1 MKEQKTTK
9 WSNFN
14 PLCLARHVLRNLW
27 MTVLA
32 GLICVMAVYLL
43 QTLVSKPS
51 YDSQVTFAVT
61 SRSASA
67 TASGSIAVTDSVA
80 SQFGELL
87 QSNPVRTAAAAEMGL
102 NAFPGTCSVDV
113 PENTNILILTVTAP
127 TPELAFRGALAVMD
141 CYESYADF
149 ILASAVLN
157 PINGP
162 TLPSQPS
169 AQASRDRLLRLAGP
183 IGALAM
189 IAVLLLLAVSQE
201 TVQTVPGARDQLDTK
216 LLATLRHERKRG
228 ALLRNKKSALLIS
241 DPTCSF
247 YYTETVHQLRA
258 QVERAHEKDGRQ
270 VFLITSCAENEG
282 KSTVAANLALSLAQK
297 HQRVLLLDADLRK
310 PAQSLI
316 FSASPAPGTDLGY
329 LITHRPDREALEKAI
344 VRDEA
349 TGLSHLYAAPL
360 RRSQSEA
367 LSPDSFRPLL
377 DALRES
383 YSYILIDTPPFSFFA
398 DAEVLADAAD
408 AAILVVRQDLVPA
421 AVVNDTIDDLN
432 AAHAALLGCVLNN
445 YQSFHFGSRL
455 GGYGYG
461 YGYGSYGGKYGYYGY
476 GSKQGK
482 EAAHGRTDDT
492 RN

>member
-1 MKEQKTTK
+1 M
-9 WSNFN
+9 
-14 PLCLARHVLRNLW
+14 
-27 MTVLA
+27 
-32 GLICVMAVYLL
+32 
-43 QTLVSKPS
+43 
-51 YDSQVTFAVT
+51 
-61 SRSASA
+61 
-67 TASGSIAVTDSVA
+67 
-80 SQFGELL
+80 
-87 QSNPVRTAAAAEMGL
+87 
-102 NAFPGTCSVDV
+102 
-113 PENTNILILTVTAP
+113 
-127 TPELAFRGALAVMD
+127 
-141 CYESYADF
+141 
-149 ILASAVLN
+149 
-157 PINGP
+157 
-162 TLPSQPS
+162 
-169 AQASRDRLLRLAGP
+169 
-183 IGALAM
+183 
-189 IAVLLLLAVSQE
+189 
-201 TVQTVPGARDQLDTK
+201 
-216 LLATLRHERKRG
+216 
-228 ALLRNKKSALLIS
+228 
-241 DPTCSF
+241 
-247 YYTETVHQLRA
+247 
-258 QVERAHEKDGRQ
+258 ERAHEKDGRQ

-316 FSASPAPGTDLGY
+316 FSAAPAPGTDLGY

-482 EAAHGRTDDT
+482 EVAHGRTDDA

>member
-1 MKEQKTTK
+1 
-9 WSNFN
+9 
-14 PLCLARHVLRNLW
+14 
-27 MTVLA
+27 
-32 GLICVMAVYLL
+32 
-43 QTLVSKPS
+43 
-51 YDSQVTFAVT
+51 
-61 SRSASA
+61 
-67 TASGSIAVTDSVA
+67 
-80 SQFGELL
+80 
-87 QSNPVRTAAAAEMGL
+87 
-102 NAFPGTCSVDV
+102 
-113 PENTNILILTVTAP
+113 
-127 TPELAFRGALAVMD
+127 
-141 CYESYADF
+141 
-149 ILASAVLN
+149 
-157 PINGP
+157 
-162 TLPSQPS
+162 
-169 AQASRDRLLRLAGP
+169 
-183 IGALAM
+183 M
-189 IAVLLLLAVSQE
+189 IVVLLLLAVSQE

-258 QVERAHEKDGRQ
+258 QVERAHEKDDRQ

-344 VRDEA
+344 VHDEA

-421 AVVNDTIDDLN
+421 AVINDTIDDLN

-482 EAAHGRTDDT
+482 EAAHGRTDDA

>member
-1 MKEQKTTK
+1 
-9 WSNFN
+9 
-14 PLCLARHVLRNLW
+14 
-27 MTVLA
+27 
-32 GLICVMAVYLL
+32 
-43 QTLVSKPS
+43 
-51 YDSQVTFAVT
+51 
-61 SRSASA
+61 
-67 TASGSIAVTDSVA
+67 
-80 SQFGELL
+80 
-87 QSNPVRTAAAAEMGL
+87 
-102 NAFPGTCSVDV
+102 
-113 PENTNILILTVTAP
+113 
-127 TPELAFRGALAVMD
+127 MD
-141 CYESYADF
+141 CYEAYADF

-421 AVVNDTIDDLN
+421 AVINDTIDDLN

-482 EAAHGRTDDT
+482 EAAHGRTDDA

>member
-141 CYESYADF
+141 CYEAYADF

-189 IAVLLLLAVSQE
+189 IAVLLLIAVSQE

-216 LLATLRHERKRG
+216 LLATLRHERKRV

-421 AVVNDTIDDLN
+421 AVINDTIDDLN

-482 EAAHGRTDDT
+482 EAAHGRTDDA

>member
-1 MKEQKTTK
+1 M
-9 WSNFN
+9 
-14 PLCLARHVLRNLW
+14 
-27 MTVLA
+27 
-32 GLICVMAVYLL
+32 
-43 QTLVSKPS
+43 
-51 YDSQVTFAVT
+51 
-61 SRSASA
+61 
-67 TASGSIAVTDSVA
+67 
-80 SQFGELL
+80 
-87 QSNPVRTAAAAEMGL
+87 
-102 NAFPGTCSVDV
+102 
-113 PENTNILILTVTAP
+113 
-127 TPELAFRGALAVMD
+127 
-141 CYESYADF
+141 
-149 ILASAVLN
+149 
-157 PINGP
+157 
-162 TLPSQPS
+162 
-169 AQASRDRLLRLAGP
+169 
-183 IGALAM
+183 
-189 IAVLLLLAVSQE
+189 
-201 TVQTVPGARDQLDTK
+201 
-216 LLATLRHERKRG
+216 
-228 ALLRNKKSALLIS
+228 
-241 DPTCSF
+241 
-247 YYTETVHQLRA
+247 
-258 QVERAHEKDGRQ
+258 
-270 VFLITSCAENEG
+270 
-282 KSTVAANLALSLAQK
+282 
-297 HQRVLLLDADLRK
+297 LLLDADLRK

-349 TGLSHLYAAPL
+349 TGLFHLYAAPL

-421 AVVNDTIDDLN
+421 AVINDTIDDLN

-482 EAAHGRTDDT
+482 EAAHGRTDDA

>member
-141 CYESYADF
+141 CYEAYADF

-201 TVQTVPGARDQLDTK
+201 TVQTVPGAHDQLDTK

-270 VFLITSCAENEG
+270 VFLITSCAETFSALFPRG
-282 KSTVAANLALSLAQK
+282 PAYRVWAALFAVISFLFANL
-297 HQRVLLLDADLRK
+297 
-310 PAQSLI
+310 
-316 FSASPAPGTDLGY
+316 
-329 LITHRPDREALEKAI
+329 
-344 VRDEA
+344 
-349 TGLSHLYAAPL
+349 GLSSIITFSVPV
-360 RRSQSEA
+360 SSETLCLGHNSACSSISGDISA
-367 LSPDSFRPLL
+367 L
-377 DALRES
+377 A
-383 YSYILIDTPPFSFFA
+383 T
-398 DAEVLADAAD
+398 
-408 AAILVVRQDLVPA
+408 
-421 AVVNDTIDDLN
+421 VN
-432 AAHAALLGCVLNN
+432 
-445 YQSFHFGSRL
+445 
-455 GGYGYG
+455 
-461 YGYGSYGGKYGYYGY
+461 
-476 GSKQGK
+476 
-482 EAAHGRTDDT
+482 EP
-492 RN
+492 

>member
-141 CYESYADF
+141 CYEAYADF

-228 ALLRNKKSALLIS
+228 ALLLSYGLSFILNIILFFLSPENASSTLVLALLFGTGIFNGFCTALLYGMIGDTVEYGQWKTGVRADGLCS
-241 DPTCSF
+241 SGTSFMLKLGGAIAPTM
-247 YYTETVHQLRA
+247 LLA
-258 QVERAHEKDGRQ
+258 M
-270 VFLITSCAENEG
+270 L
-282 KSTVAANLALSLAQK
+282 AANGYAEGAATQTAGALS
-297 HQRVLLLDADLRK
+297 
-310 PAQSLI
+310 
-316 FSASPAPGTDLGY
+316 TMN
-329 LITHRPDREALEKAI
+329 
-344 VRDEA
+344 
-349 TGLSHLYAAPL
+349 
-360 RRSQSEA
+360 
-367 LSPDSFRPLL
+367 
-377 DALRES
+377 
-383 YSYILIDTPPFSFFA
+383 
-398 DAEVLADAAD
+398 
-408 AAILVVRQDLVPA
+408 VVMNLVPA
-421 AVVNDTIDDLN
+421 ILAAISFILFVSYKLDNKLHAQIIQDLKDRGQYVV
-432 AAHAALLGCVLNN
+432 
-445 YQSFHFGSRL
+445 
-455 GGYGYG
+455 
-461 YGYGSYGGKYGYYGY
+461 
-476 GSKQGK
+476 
-482 EAAHGRTDDT
+482 EE
-492 RN
+492 

>member
-141 CYESYADF
+141 CYEAYADF

-329 LITHRPDREALEKAI
+329 LITHRPDREALEKAETLANRAVFSNI
-344 VRDEA
+344 PVACPISMPRRC
-349 TGLSHLYAAPL
+349 GAARA
-360 RRSQSEA
+360 RRSARIHSVRCSMRCA
-367 LSPDSFRPLL
+367 RAIPTFSSTRHPSASSPMPRCWPMQPMPRS
-377 DALRES
+377 S
-383 YSYILIDTPPFSFFA
+383 SS
-398 DAEVLADAAD
+398 
-408 AAILVVRQDLVPA
+408 
-421 AVVNDTIDDLN
+421 
-432 AAHAALLGCVLNN
+432 
-445 YQSFHFGSRL
+445 
-455 GGYGYG
+455 
-461 YGYGSYGGKYGYYGY
+461 
-476 GSKQGK
+476 
-482 EAAHGRTDDT
+482 GRTSSPPPSLT
-492 RN
+492 TPSTI

>member
-1 MKEQKTTK
+1 
-9 WSNFN
+9 
-14 PLCLARHVLRNLW
+14 
-27 MTVLA
+27 
-32 GLICVMAVYLL
+32 MAI
-43 QTLVSKPS
+43 SS
-51 YDSQVTFAVT
+51 
-61 SRSASA
+61 
-67 TASGSIAVTDSVA
+67 
-80 SQFGELL
+80 
-87 QSNPVRTAAAAEMGL
+87 RTAR
-102 NAFPGTCSVDV
+102 
-113 PENTNILILTVTAP
+113 TA
-127 TPELAFRGALAVMD
+127 R
-141 CYESYADF
+141 
-149 ILASAVLN
+149 
-157 PINGP
+157 
-162 TLPSQPS
+162 
-169 AQASRDRLLRLAGP
+169 RW
-183 IGALAM
+183 
-189 IAVLLLLAVSQE
+189 
-201 TVQTVPGARDQLDTK
+201 
-216 LLATLRHERKRG
+216 KR
-228 ALLRNKKSALLIS
+228 
-241 DPTCSF
+241 P
-247 YYTETVHQLRA
+247 
-258 QVERAHEKDGRQ
+258 
-270 VFLITSCAENEG
+270 
-282 KSTVAANLALSLAQK
+282 
-297 HQRVLLLDADLRK
+297 
-310 PAQSLI
+310 
-316 FSASPAPGTDLGY
+316 
-329 LITHRPDREALEKAI
+329 I

-482 EAAHGRTDDT
+482 EAAHGRTDDA